1 MPKDGARL
9 RLMLL
14 VCLGAATRTSSA
26 VRPLPAGWHRRQL
39 ASGQT
44 YYLADDEPGVVKWSL
59 PEPKASPVSPAA
71 ATVDR
76 KVPDSG
82 HRRVLT
88 TGEPAVVTLSE
99 GGRQLVRVARTHDEG
114 YAGGVSYTV
123 TTTSGHHRRLPEH
136 AVQEAAVQF
145 ESPTDGAVLV
155 AAPAEHPAVNLS
167 AALSSEHLQYAQG
180 EYQLCI
186 ELLGAPLLRQP
197 DGTPRVDPASYE
209 ASDAF
214 KSMSVACFD
223 ELQPLELLD
232 LPPARFR
239 LLATIHKDGGQ
250 HLPNATVDITV
261 LGEADTHVVASYD
274 WRRMEPW
281 QSAGQGLEVNQASS
295 TVRFVRIPPRWELD
309 LPLAPSAFGT
319 LSLEVEAS
327 TTVDFIRA
335 NAVKWAEEIASGSPQ
350 RRCAPGH
357 IHRIVLSL
365 NGTTLLD
372 GRETVSSLDLWRR
385 RALLRVQVSNCEESP
400 ELQQINEFVKRR
412 SLDAMDVHEH
422 PAHSLPPLPDPGF
435 PLSTEDHA
443 KLRLQ
448 ASLAR
453 WAAKERDKKFKN

>member
-1 MPKDGARL
+1 MWGV
-9 RLMLL
+9 LL
-14 VCLGAATRTSSA
+14 LCLGAAAHTSSA
-26 VRPLPAGWHRRQL
+26 GGPLPPGWHRRQL

-59 PEPKASPVSPAA
+59 PEPKAGPAA
-71 ATVDR
+71 ATVADR
-76 KVPDSG
+76 EVPDSG
-82 HRRVLT
+82 HRRRVLA
-88 TGEPAVVTLSE
+88 TGERAVATLSE
-99 GGRQLVRVARTHDEG
+99 GGRQLVRGARTHDEG

-155 AAPAEHPAVNLS
+155 APAEHPAVNLS
-167 AALSSEHLQYAQG
+167 AALSSEHLRYARG

-197 DGTPRVDPASYE
+197 DGTPRVDAASYE
-209 ASDAF
+209 AADAF
-214 KSMSVACFD
+214 ESMSVACFD

-239 LLATIHKDGGQ
+239 LLATIHGEGEP

-261 LGEADTHVVASYD
+261 LGRADTYVVASYD
-274 WRRMEPW
+274 WQRMEPW
-281 QSAGQGLEVNQASS
+281 QSAGQGLEVNQSS
-295 TVRFVRIPPRWELD
+295 SMVRFVRIPPRWALD

-319 LSLEVEAS
+319 LSLEVESS

-335 NAVKWAEEIASGSPQ
+335 KALKWAEEIASGSPK

-357 IHRIVLSL
+357 VHRIVLSL
-365 NGTTLLD
+365 DGTTLLH
-372 GRETVSSLDLWRR
+372 GGETVSSLDLWRR
-385 RALLRVQVSNCEESP
+385 RASLRVQVSNCEESP
-400 ELQQINEFVKRR
+400 ELQQIKDFVKRR

-435 PLSTEDHA
+435 PLSAEDHA

-453 WAAKERDKKFKN
+453 WAARERDKKFKN